1 MSVFLNHRVV
11 KVLNDESSFRH
22 IHGLLD
28 FKINNVT
35 VPYIGYFGA
44 EDVCF
49 NTWFEELSNVIVTYR
64 KGEKTYLFDEGEQGQ
79 PAYQFDFEDG
89 LCFLSIIDSPISE
102 AEGDPNWQ
110 RVKFEMTDLVAAYD
124 GLKIRFLNEVQIK
137 ASEALSYWKD
147 ILKA

>member
-1 MSVFLNHRVV
+1 MPVSLNYKIV
-11 KVLNDESSFRH
+11 KVLNDESAFRH
-22 IHGLLD
+22 IHGLLN
-28 FKINNVT
+28 FKIGNVT
-35 VPYIGYFGA
+35 VPYMGYFGA

-49 NTWFEELSNVIVTYR
+49 NTWFEELSNVIISYR

-102 AEGDPNWQ
+102 AEGDPDWQ
-110 RVKFEMTDLVAAYD
+110 KVKFEMTDLEAAYD
-124 GLKIRFLNEVQIK
+124 GVKVSFLNEVQVK
-137 ASEALSYWKD
+137 APESLSSWKD